1 MRGEHKVGALRRT
14 SIGSIPWP
22 LIYFQGSGITVHA
35 ARLSSPSVVT
45 SQIPMHELDE
55 QLRELI
61 PRLRRFA
68 VSLTRNASSA
78 DDLVQST
85 LERAI
90 ISWADKRVEGDLRAW
105 LFSILYRQFLDAHR
119 RTRRY
124 ARMLE
129 FFTGRDDAQPSVE
142 RTVIAQA
149 TLQAFDQLNT
159 EQRALLLWVSVEGL
173 SYKEIAEILEVPIG
187 TVMSRLSRARQ
198 ALRQLSDGEI
208 ASPSLRI
215 LK

>member
-1 MRGEHKVGALRRT
+1 MKHKVGALRRT
-14 SIGSIPWP
+14 PISSIPGFRV
-22 LIYFQGSGITVHA
+22 YFSEPGITLNA
-35 ARLSSPSVVT
+35 GRLSSPSVAT
-45 SQIPMHELDE
+45 SQTPMHELDE

-61 PRLRRFA
+61 PRMRRFA

-90 ISWADKRVEGDLRAW
+90 ISWADKRLEGDLRAW
-105 LFSILYRQFLDAHR
+105 LFSILYRQFLDTHR
-119 RTRRY
+119 RSRRY

-142 RTVIAQA
+142 RTVMAQS
-149 TLQAFDQLNT
+149 TLQAFDRLNT

-173 SYKEIAEILEVPIG
+173 SYKEVANILEVPVG

>member
-1 MRGEHKVGALRRT
+1 MN
-14 SIGSIPWP
+14 
-22 LIYFQGSGITVHA
+22 
-35 ARLSSPSVVT
+35 
-45 SQIPMHELDE
+45 ELDE

-68 VSLTRNASSA
+68 VSLTRNSSSA
-78 DDLVQST
+78 DDLVQAC
-85 LERAI
+85 LERALS
-90 ISWADKRVEGDLRAW
+90 SWGGKRADGDVRAW

-119 RTRRY
+119 RSRRH

-129 FFTGRDDAQPSVE
+129 FFTGREDAEPSTE
-142 RTVIAQA
+142 RTVIAQS
-149 TLQAFDQLNT
+149 TLQAFDRLPS
-159 EQRALLLWVSVEGL
+159 EQRALLLMVSVEGL
-173 SYKEIAEILEVPIG
+173 SYKEVAEILDTPIG

-208 ASPSLRI
+208 ISPSLRI

>member
-1 MRGEHKVGALRRT
+1 
-14 SIGSIPWP
+14 
-22 LIYFQGSGITVHA
+22 
-35 ARLSSPSVVT
+35 
-45 SQIPMHELDE
+45 MHELDE

-90 ISWADKRVEGDLRAW
+90 SRWADKRSEGDLRAW

-119 RTRRY
+119 RSRRY
-124 ARMLE
+124 GRMLE

-142 RTVIAQA
+142 RTVIAQS
-149 TLQAFDQLNT
+149 TLQAFDQLGS

-173 SYKEIAEILEVPIG
+173 SYKEVAEILDVPIG

>member
-1 MRGEHKVGALRRT
+1 
-14 SIGSIPWP
+14 
-22 LIYFQGSGITVHA
+22 
-35 ARLSSPSVVT
+35 
-45 SQIPMHELDE
+45 MHELDE

-68 VSLTRNASSA
+68 VSLTRNSSSA
-78 DDLVQST
+78 DDLVQAT

-90 ISWADKRVEGDLRAW
+90 IAWADKRVEGDLRAW
-105 LFSILYRQFLDAHR
+105 LFAILYRQFLDAHR
-119 RTRRY
+119 RSRRY

-129 FFTGRDDAQPSVE
+129 FFTGCDDAQPSVE
-142 RTVIAQA
+142 RTVMAQS
-149 TLQAFDQLNT
+149 TLQAFDQLST

-173 SYKEIAEILEVPIG
+173 SYKEVAEILQVPIG

-208 ASPSLRI
+208 TGPALRR

>member
-1 MRGEHKVGALRRT
+1 M
-14 SIGSIPWP
+14 
-22 LIYFQGSGITVHA
+22 
-35 ARLSSPSVVT
+35 T
-45 SQIPMHELDE
+45 SQNSMHELDAA
-55 QLRELI
+55 LRELI

-85 LERAI
+85 LERALTR
-90 ISWADKRVEGDLRAW
+90 WGGKRSEGDLRAW

-129 FFTGRDDAQPSVE
+129 LFTGREDAQPSVE
-142 RTVIAQA
+142 RAVIAQS
-149 TLQAFDQLNT
+149 TLQAFDLLNT

-173 SYKEIAEILEVPIG
+173 SYKEVADILEVPIG

>member
-1 MRGEHKVGALRRT
+1 
-14 SIGSIPWP
+14 
-22 LIYFQGSGITVHA
+22 
-35 ARLSSPSVVT
+35 
-45 SQIPMHELDE
+45 MHELDE
-55 QLRELI
+55 PLRELL

-68 VSLTRNASSA
+68 VSLTRNTSSA
-78 DDLVQST
+78 DDLVQAT

-90 ISWADKRVEGDLRAW
+90 TRWGDKRPEGDLRAW
-105 LFSILYRQFLDAHR
+105 LFSILYRQFLDAQR

-124 ARMLE
+124 ARMLD
-129 FFTGRDDAQPSVE
+129 FFTGREDVQPSVE
-142 RTVIAQA
+142 RTVMAQS

-173 SYKEIAEILEVPIG
+173 SYKEVAEILGVPLG

-198 ALRQLSDGEI
+198 TLRQLSDGEI